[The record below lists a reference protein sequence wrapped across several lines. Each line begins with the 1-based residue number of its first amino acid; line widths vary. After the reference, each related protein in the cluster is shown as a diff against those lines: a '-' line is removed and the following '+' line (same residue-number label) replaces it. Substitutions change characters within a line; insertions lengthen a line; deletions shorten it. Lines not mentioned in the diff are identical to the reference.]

1 MSLTELR
8 EQVYEAN
15 LKLVDYGL
23 VTLTWGNV
31 SGIDRT
37 EGLVVIKPSGIDYD
51 VMTPDDMVVI
61 DMEGKPVEGKWRPSS
76 DTPTHLELY
85 KAFPEIGGIAHTHSN
100 FATIFAQAE
109 MEIPCFGTTHADH
122 FYGNIPLTRVLTQ
135 SEVQEAYERFTGSVI
150 IERFAN
156 IDPLNVPGV
165 LVASHAPFA
174 WGKTSDEAVK
184 NSFVLER
191 VAEMA
196 LGTLSLKPN
205 CEPIENYVLNK
216 HYFRKHGTS
225 AYYGQLKK

>member
-205 CEPIENYVLNK
+205 CEPIENYVLDK